1 MNQVLRRRL
10 TAPGPT
16 PLRGQPL
23 VEDEIQDDGDD
34 VPPDVVSVED
44 ARLALVPSQS
54 ILPLLRDMS
63 TLSSE
68 VRALLRWTAVGM
80 FFVKII
86 LLILPCSPYVCS
98 PTVLYPLLGL
108 ACVDL
113 FL

>member
-1 MNQVLRRRL
+1 MNRVLRRRL

-16 PLRGQPL
+16 PLRGQPS

-34 VPPDVVSVED
+34 FAPEVVSVED

-54 ILPLLRDMS
+54 TLPSLPQDLS
-63 TLSSE
+63 TE
-68 VRALLRWTAVGM
+68 MKAVPGWTAVGT
-80 FFVKII
+80 FFVKIV

-108 ACVDL
+108 ACLDL